1 MFPTQVTHLQN
12 QRSTQFCHKNNDKF
26 VTISEVEQMKKLN
39 KGYDGY
45 ETNQYRYH
53 FRLKDLTRRF
63 KGQ

>member
-1 MFPTQVTHLQN
+1 
-12 QRSTQFCHKNNDKF
+12 
-26 VTISEVEQMKKLN
+26 MKKLN

-45 ETNQYRYH
+45 ETNQQMYR